1 MSVQTK
7 SNLLPSGL
15 TLGPLGGAV
24 CSGPARDGDGEEG
37 GAERGARGRRGTKR
51 EEERGHDRERERVTK
66 EEEEVVADLNLSGG
80 PLRA

>member
-24 CSGPARDGDGEEG
+24 CSGPAREGDGEEG
-37 GAERGARGRRGTKR
+37 EGRERKTGYEKRGRARTI
-51 EEERGHDRERERVTK
+51 ERERVTK
-66 EEEEVVADLNLSGG
+66 EEEEEEVVADLNLSGG